1 MEDRLSNK
9 PGRILITPED
19 GSAPFYAT
27 ITRADE
33 PLQEGNALN
42 KANLLKDQ
50 TAARYGKGNNAVPDD
65 ILAQIATELDRY
77 SFAQAGGLKMAYGS
91 YVGDGTHGSA
101 NPKSLTFDFE
111 PVLVFISQFSSSQW
125 IGSFH
130 RGSSSYGLVGASG
143 TIWMDF
149 YATWE
154 GNTLSWYCEEDS
166 DQPYGARGQFNDDGT
181 TYHYVAFGLG
191 NTGLDFDRLD
201 YLELLGDEEST
212 ETTEEEADA

>member
-1 MEDRLSNK
+1 MQDRLPNK

-33 PLQEGNALN
+33 PLQEGDALN

-77 SFAQAGGLKMAYGS
+77 SFAQASGLKMAYGS
-91 YVGDGTHGSA
+91 YVGDGTHGPA
-101 NPKSLTFDFE
+101 NPRSLTFDFE
-111 PVLVFISQFSSSQW
+111 PVLVFVSAFSDVQFL
-125 IGSFH
+125 GSFH
-130 RGSSSYGLVGASG
+130 RGSSSYAVVGASG
-143 TIWMDF
+143 TLWASFHAVWD
-149 YATWE
+149 
-154 GNTLSWYCEEDS
+154 GNTLTWHCDTDTYEDVL
-166 DQPYGARGQFNDDGT
+166 QFDHENT
-181 TYHYVAFGLG
+181 TYHWVAFGLG

-201 YLELLGDEEST
+201 EMALMGNDEE
-212 ETTEEEADA
+212 EEENV